1 MPSKT
6 EFYRQMADHVATQL
20 TGSWQEWAGFL
31 TTAARLYKY
40 PFHEQLLI
48 YAQRPDAT
56 ACAEYDLWNEKMG
69 RYVRRGSKGIAL
81 VDDSGDRPR
90 LRYVFDI
97 SDTGTREH
105 SRTPWLWQLEERH
118 LDSVQAMLERTY
130 DVSGDDLAG
139 QLTEVAGKLA
149 EEYWTEHQQDFFYIV
164 DGSFLEE
171 YDEYNIGVQFK
182 AAATVSITYA
192 LMSRCGLEPERY
204 FDHEDFM
211 AIFDFNTPSTI
222 GALGTAVSQLGQQ
235 VLRQIGVTVRNAE
248 REANQERSKQDEQS
262 HDLHPERRL
271 SDSRPEAEPAAGETP
286 GQVRK
291 DEESLPERTS
301 SHPLQPDVAER
312 EAVPAPHRDQRDR
325 PEQTGADDA
334 PAGEGSGSHRGTE
347 SQRSHE
353 VGGADEHLQSPGRGD
368 PDGGAYQQL
377 TLNLFLSEAEQ
388 IQSIDEAENVAHT
401 SSAFSFAQNDIDHVL
416 RLGGNTDRQRERVVA
431 AFEKQKTTAE
441 IAEILKTLYHGGNGL
456 GSVSAWYAEDGIHLS
471 HGKSVRYDRSAK
483 VISWESAAERIGE
496 LLESGQ
502 FASNV
507 ELAEAAGYERSLLA
521 EKLWHLYHD
530 FSDKARDSGYLSCLS
545 GIQRTG
551 FPEET
556 AWLTEQLNSPEFR
569 QTLAEEYAAFWTAYQ
584 QDRELLRFHYHKPR
598 EIWESL
604 QDLSLPR
611 KSFSSEMQDVP
622 AVKQFI
628 TEDEIDAAMTG
639 GSGIEG
645 GKGRIFTFFKNPHT
659 DKEKVDF
666 LKSEYGIGGHS
677 HALSGAMGSNEDHD
691 GKGLHYKKDGC
702 PDMHFT
708 WEKVAKRITGLIQK
722 GRYLTE
728 QEQAQYDKIQAE
740 KALAEEDAL
749 QAQQPTPEIWEYNGV
764 KERHSDDIVLYQM
777 GDFFELYG
785 EDAKTA
791 AAELD
796 FHLTTR
802 AIPGGGRVEM
812 CGFPANRLEQVVEHL
827 RDQHDVTISA
837 VPEGGRE
844 RQEYSMLSIDH
855 EAEQHINAQEAEFGA
870 DGTRVFRDMEPE
882 QATPT
887 IRELYEKYKPIVM
900 EAVTQDTRYRNA
912 CGHSDYENAMIECNA
927 AVRRT
932 ILDSHDI
939 ELIRLF
945 SDVPEFRQWLHREVA
960 DETYPKLHELLR
972 PLSQEDI
979 DSALCAWNGNIESK
993 HAVVRYMK
1001 DHAREKDTAA
1011 WLAQEYG
1018 GSNSLFVVRAG
1029 SPEEMQLPWP
1039 KVQRRLA
1046 QLIQEDRFYTEEEQD
1061 RFDNIDP
1068 IAIREALE
1076 ERGIVNG
1083 QVADPEKLDN
1093 DPFIQRVMS
1102 DAEQIAAAEAEQ
1114 TSEVSISDEEYD
1126 AVRSPIPQRTSYD
1139 PATPVYAVGDTVYI
1153 EDDAYQITELRDDTV
1168 QLLPTGMVYPI
1179 YRAERKEQFEQLLRA
1194 DRRNAYYTEFLPID
1208 PDKADQDLRD
1218 VLAHGLMDEAD
1229 KKQVSTLLQSG
1240 RSNSEIA
1247 YWLSRAYPREIETL
1261 DLETGDIADYRTTAQ
1276 GMELEVLDA
1285 EEKRLAVLYIRWDE
1299 VAPLL
1304 RGMYARQLDGFGQEQ
1319 PQPSAESPAFH
1330 SETVA
1335 VYPGDK
1341 NNLPYD
1347 VVVERLH
1354 IEEPEPP
1361 APVTEPE
1368 KTFEEVLDE
1377 HPVSIPVNG
1386 QWQTFPN
1393 ARAAE
1398 EASYEEYKAN
1408 LRHNAQNFRI
1418 TDAHLG
1424 EGGPKAKFQ
1433 ANIEAI
1439 KLLKHLEETTGQATP
1454 EQQEILS
1461 RYVGWGGLA
1470 DAFDPEK
1477 PAWAAEYAQLKELLT
1492 PEEYAA
1498 ARSSTLNAH
1507 YTSPTV
1513 IQAIYEAVGRM
1524 GFETGNILE
1533 PSCGVGNF
1541 FGMLPEKMRNSRLY
1555 GVELDSISGRIAK
1568 QLYPKADITVAGF
1581 ETTDRRDFYDL
1592 AIGNVPFGQYQVRD
1606 KAYDKLNF
1614 SIHNYFFAK
1623 ALDQVRPGGVVAFVT
1638 SRYTMDAKDSTV
1650 RRYLAQR
1657 AELLGAIRLPNDA
1670 FKKNAGAEVVSDIIF
1685 LQKRD
1690 RPLDI
1695 VPEWTQTGQ
1704 TEDGF
1709 AINRYFLDHPEMV
1722 LGRQEPE
1729 STAHGMDYT
1738 VNPIEGLELADQLHD
1753 AVKHIRGTYQEA
1765 DLPELGEGEAIDTS
1779 IPADPNVKN
1788 YSYTVVDG
1796 DVYFRENS
1804 RMVRPDLNATAEARV
1819 QGLVGL
1825 RECVQQLIDLQMDA
1839 ATPDSA
1845 IRDKQAELN
1854 RLYDSFSAKYGLIND
1869 RANRLAF
1876 ADDSSYY
1883 LLCALEVIDED
1894 GKLERK
1900 ADMFTKRTIKPH
1912 KAVETVDTASEALAV
1927 SIAER
1932 ACVDM
1937 AYMSELTGKTS
1948 DELAAEL
1955 QGVIFRVPGQVEK
1968 DGTPH
1973 YVTADEYLS
1982 GNVRRKLR
1990 QAQRAAQQDPSFAA
2004 NVEAL
2009 TAAQPKDL
2017 DASEI
2022 EVRLGATWIDKEYIQ
2037 QFMYET
2043 FDTPF
2048 YMQRNIE
2055 VNYTPFT
2062 AEWQITGKSSISQNN
2077 VAAYT
2082 TYGTSRANAYKIL
2095 EDSLNLRDVRIYD
2108 TVEDADGRERRVLN
2122 AKETTLAAQKQ
2133 QAIRDAFKDWI
2144 WKDPDRRQA
2153 LVRQY
2158 NEEMNSTR
2166 PREYDGG
2173 HITFGGM
2180 NPAITL
2186 REHQKNAIAHVLYG
2200 GNTLL
2205 AHEVGAG
2212 KTFEMVAAAMES
2224 KRLGLCQK
2232 SLFVVPN
2239 HLTEQWASEFLRL
2252 YPSANIL
2259 VTTKKDFETHNRKK
2273 FCARIATGDYD
2284 AIIMGHSQFEKIPIS
2299 RERQERL
2306 LYEQIDEITEGI
2318 AEVQASGGE
2327 RFTVKQLERTRKS
2340 LEARLEKLQAESRK
2354 DDVVTFE
2361 QLGVDR
2367 LFVDEAHNYKN
2378 LFLYTKMRNVAG
2390 LSTSDAQKSSDMF
2403 AKCRYMDEITGNRGV
2418 IFATGTP
2425 VSNSMTE
2432 LYTMQ
2437 RYLQYDRLQELNMTH
2452 FDCWASRF
2460 GETVTALE
2468 LAPEGTGYRA
2478 RTRFSK
2484 FFNLPELMN
2493 LFKEVADIKTADQ
2506 LNLPTPEVEYHNIVA
2521 QPTEH
2526 QQEMV
2531 KALSERASEV
2541 HRGSVDPSVD
2551 NMLKITSDGRKLGLD
2566 QRIIN
2571 QLLPDEPGTK
2581 VNQCVDNIMQIW
2593 RDGDADKLTQLVFCD
2608 ISTPQAA
2615 PSKKAAKQLDNPLL
2629 HGLEEAIPLDEPEP
2643 AFTIYEDIRQKLI
2656 AQGMPADQIAF
2667 IHEANTEVRKKELF
2681 SKVRTGQVRVLLGS
2695 TAKMGAGTNV
2705 QDRLVALHDLDCP
2718 WRPGDLAQRKG
2729 RIERQGNQNPLVHV
2743 YRYVTEGTFDAYLWQ
2758 TVENKQK
2765 FISQIMTSKS
2775 PVRSCDDVDETAL
2788 SFAEIKALCAGDPR
2802 IKERMDLDVEV
2813 AKLKLMKADHQSK
2826 QYRLED
2832 QLLKYFP
2839 QEIETNKGYIQGF
2852 EVDLETLVAHPHPA
2866 DGFAGMEIRGD
2877 VLTDKENAGAALL
2890 DACKEVKTSDP
2901 VQIGSYRGFIMSV
2914 EFEAWKQEYT
2924 LLLKGQ
2930 MTHRATLG
2938 TDPRGNLTRIDNAL
2952 AQMPQRLEAV
2962 KNQLEN
2968 LYQQQAAAKEEVG
2981 KPFPFEDDL
2990 RIKSARLVE
2999 LDTLLNIDGKGHAQ
3013 PETVAAKSARP
3024 SVLDS
3029 LKRPVPPRSPE
3040 KKPKQHEEVR

>member
-1 MPSKT
+1 MPTKA
-6 EFYRQMADHVATQL
+6 ELYAQMAEKVATQL

-31 TTAARLYKY
+31 TTASRLYKY
-40 PFHEQLLI
+40 PFHEQLMI

-105 SRTPWLWQLEERH
+105 SRTPWLWQLEESH

-171 YDEYNIGVQFK
+171 YDEFNIGVQFK

-211 AIFDFNTPSTI
+211 AIFDFNTPATI
-222 GALGTAVSQLGQQ
+222 GALGTAVSQINQQ

-262 HDLHPERRL
+262 HDLYPERRL

-286 GQVRK
+286 GQVRQ
-291 DEESLPERTS
+291 DEENLPEGTP
-301 SHPLQPDVAER
+301 SHPLQPDAAER
-312 EAVPAPHRDQRDR
+312 EAVPAPSGDRRDR

-353 VGGADEHLQSPGRGD
+353 VGGADEHLQSSGRGD

-401 SSAFSFAQNDIDHVL
+401 SSAFSFTQNDIDHVL

-471 HGKSVRYDRSAK
+471 HGKSVRYDRSAQ

-507 ELAEAAGYERSLLA
+507 ELAEAAGYERSLLS

-530 FSDKARDSGYLSCLS
+530 LSEDARKGGYLSCLS
-545 GIQRTG
+545 EIKGNG

-556 AWLTEQLNSPEFR
+556 RRLMEQLSEPAFR
-569 QTLAEEYAAFWTAYQ
+569 QTLKEEYAAFWTAYQ
-584 QDRELLRFHYHKPR
+584 QDRDLLRFHYHRPR
-598 EIWESL
+598 EIWENL
-604 QDLSLPR
+604 KDLDLPR
-611 KSFSSEMQDVP
+611 RTFSSELSQVP
-622 AVKQFI
+622 TVQHFI

-639 GSGIEG
+639 GSSFAG
-645 GKGRIFTFFKNPHT
+645 GKGRIYAFFMENHT
-659 DKEKVDF
+659 DKEKVRF
-666 LKSEYGIGGHS
+666 LKDEYGIGGRS
-677 HALSGAMGSNEDHD
+677 HALSGATHSGEDHD
-691 GKGLHYKKDGC
+691 GKGLHYKKQDC
-702 PDMHFT
+702 PDVHLN
-708 WEKVAKRITGLIQK
+708 WEKVAKRITSLVQK

-740 KALAEEDAL
+740 KELAEEDAI
-749 QAQQPTPEIWEYNGV
+749 QAQQPEVEEETPKPTLRE
-764 KERHSDDIVLYQM
+764 Q
-777 GDFFELYG
+777 FEQYKTVVTAAIS
-785 EDAKTA
+785 EDAA
-791 AAELD
+791 
-796 FHLTTR
+796 
-802 AIPGGGRVEM
+802 
-812 CGFPANRLEQVVEHL
+812 
-827 RDQHDVTISA
+827 
-837 VPEGGRE
+837 
-844 RQEYSMLSIDH
+844 
-855 EAEQHINAQEAEFGA
+855 
-870 DGTRVFRDMEPE
+870 
-882 QATPT
+882 
-887 IRELYEKYKPIVM
+887 
-900 EAVTQDTRYRNA
+900 YRNA
-912 CGHSDYENAMIECNA
+912 CGHSDRENAVIEGNA
-927 AVRRT
+927 AVRRAV
-932 ILDSHDI
+932 LGSKDM
-939 ELIRLF
+939 ELIRLY
-945 SDVPEFRQWLHREVA
+945 SDVPEFRQRLHREVI

-979 DSALCAWNGNIESK
+979 DTALCAWNGNIESK

-1018 GSNSLFVVRAG
+1018 GSNSNSLFVVRAG
-1029 SPEEMQLPWP
+1029 SPEETQLPWP
-1039 KVQRRLA
+1039 KVQRRIA

-1093 DPFIQRVMS
+1093 DPFIQQVVS
-1102 DAEQIAAAEAEQ
+1102 DVGQIADAETEQ
-1114 TSEVSISDEEYD
+1114 TSKISISDEEYD
-1126 AVRSPIPQRTSYD
+1126 AVRRPISQRTSYD
-1139 PATPVYAVGDTVYI
+1139 PAAPVYAVGDTVYI
-1153 EDDAYQITELRDDTV
+1153 EDDAYQITELREDTV

-1229 KKQVSTLLQSG
+1229 KKQIFTLLQSG

-1247 YWLSRAYPREIETL
+1247 YWLSRAYSGEIETL
-1261 DLETGDIADYRTTAQ
+1261 NLETGDIADYRTTAQ
-1276 GMELEVLDA
+1276 GIELEVMDA
-1285 EEKRLAVLYIRWDE
+1285 EEKRLAMLYFRWDE

-1304 RGMYARQLDGFGQEQ
+1304 RGMYARQQDGFGQEQ
-1319 PQPSAESPAFH
+1319 PQPTTESPTFH
-1330 SETVA
+1330 SETMA

-1377 HPVSIPVNG
+1377 HPVSIQVNG

-1393 ARAAE
+1393 AKAAE

-1408 LRHNAQNFRI
+1408 LRRNAKNFRI
-1418 TDAHLG
+1418 TDEHLG

-1433 ANIEAI
+1433 ANVNAI
-1439 KLLKHLEETTGQATP
+1439 RLLKELEAAGQQASP
-1454 EQQEILS
+1454 EQQEVLS
-1461 RYVGWGGLA
+1461 RYVGWGGLS
-1470 DAFDPEK
+1470 DAFEPEK
-1477 PAWAAEYAQLKELLT
+1477 PVWALEYAQLKELLT

-1513 IQAIYEAVGRM
+1513 IQAIYEAVDRM

-1533 PSCGVGNF
+1533 PSMGVGNF

-1555 GVELDSISGRIAK
+1555 GVELDPVSGRIAK
-1568 QLYPKADITVAGF
+1568 QLYPKADITVGGF
-1581 ETTDRRDFYDL
+1581 ETTDRRDFFDL
-1592 AIGNVPFGQYQVRD
+1592 AIGNVPFGQYQVND
-1606 KAYDKLNF
+1606 KAYNKLNF

-1709 AINRYFLDHPEMV
+1709 AINRYFIDHPEMV
-1722 LGRQEPE
+1722 LGRQEPV

-1738 VNPIEGLELADQLHD
+1738 VNPIEGLELSDQLHD
-1753 AVKHIRGTYQEA
+1753 AVKYIHGTYQEA
-1765 DLPELGEGEAIDTS
+1765 ELPELGEGEAIDTS

-1788 YSYTVVDG
+1788 YSYAIVDG
-1796 DVYFRENS
+1796 QVYYRENS

-1819 QGLVGL
+1819 KGLVGL
-1825 RECVQQLIDLQMDA
+1825 RDCVQELIDLQMDA
-1839 ATPDSA
+1839 AVPDST
-1845 IRDKQAELN
+1845 IREKQAELN
-1854 RLYDSFSAKYGLIND
+1854 SLYDSFSSKYGLIND
-1869 RANRLAF
+1869 RANRLAY

-1912 KAVETVDTASEALAV
+1912 QAVAVVDTASEALAV
-1927 SIAER
+1927 SISEK

-1937 AYMSELTGKTS
+1937 DYMSQLTGKTKE
-1948 DELAAEL
+1948 ELAGEL
-1955 QGVIFRVPGQVEK
+1955 QGVIFRVPGQLEK

-1990 QAQRAAQQDPSFAA
+1990 QAQRAAQQDPVYAV

-2043 FDTPF
+2043 FNTPF
-2048 YMQRNIE
+2048 YLQRSIE
-2055 VNYTPFT
+2055 VNYSSFT
-2062 AEWQITGKSSISQNN
+2062 AEWQIKGKSSVSYND

-2108 TVEDADGRERRVLN
+2108 TIEDADGKERRVLN

-2133 QAIRDAFKDWI
+2133 QAIREAFRDWI
-2144 WKDPDRRQA
+2144 WRDPERRQT
-2153 LVRQY
+2153 LVCQY
-2158 NEEMNSTR
+2158 NEEMNATR
-2166 PREYDGG
+2166 PREYDGS

-2186 REHQKNAIAHVLYG
+2186 REHQKSAIAHVLYG

-2212 KTFEMVAAAMES
+2212 KTFEMVAASMEA

-2284 AIIMGHSQFEKIPIS
+2284 AIIMGHSQFERIPIS

-2340 LEARLEKLQAESRK
+2340 LEARLEKLQAEGRK

-2437 RYLQYDRLQELNMTH
+2437 RYLQYERLQELNMTH

-2468 LAPEGTGYRA
+2468 LAPEG
-2478 RTRFSK
+2478 
-2484 FFNLPELMN
+2484 
-2493 LFKEVADIKTADQ
+2493 
-2506 LNLPTPEVEYHNIVA
+2506 
-2521 QPTEH
+2521 
-2526 QQEMV
+2526 
-2531 KALSERASEV
+2531 
-2541 HRGSVDPSVD
+2541 
-2551 NMLKITSDGRKLGLD
+2551 
-2566 QRIIN
+2566 
-2571 QLLPDEPGTK
+2571 
-2581 VNQCVDNIMQIW
+2581 
-2593 RDGDADKLTQLVFCD
+2593 
-2608 ISTPQAA
+2608 
-2615 PSKKAAKQLDNPLL
+2615 
-2629 HGLEEAIPLDEPEP
+2629 
-2643 AFTIYEDIRQKLI
+2643 
-2656 AQGMPADQIAF
+2656 
-2667 IHEANTEVRKKELF
+2667 
-2681 SKVRTGQVRVLLGS
+2681 
-2695 TAKMGAGTNV
+2695 
-2705 QDRLVALHDLDCP
+2705 
-2718 WRPGDLAQRKG
+2718 
-2729 RIERQGNQNPLVHV
+2729 
-2743 YRYVTEGTFDAYLWQ
+2743 
-2758 TVENKQK
+2758 
-2765 FISQIMTSKS
+2765 
-2775 PVRSCDDVDETAL
+2775 
-2788 SFAEIKALCAGDPR
+2788 
-2802 IKERMDLDVEV
+2802 
-2813 AKLKLMKADHQSK
+2813 
-2826 QYRLED
+2826 
-2832 QLLKYFP
+2832 
-2839 QEIETNKGYIQGF
+2839 
-2852 EVDLETLVAHPHPA
+2852 
-2866 DGFAGMEIRGD
+2866 
-2877 VLTDKENAGAALL
+2877 
-2890 DACKEVKTSDP
+2890 
-2901 VQIGSYRGFIMSV
+2901 
-2914 EFEAWKQEYT
+2914 YT
-2924 LLLKGQ
+2924 LIG
-2930 MTHRATLG
+2930 R
-2938 TDPRGNLTRIDNAL
+2938 
-2952 AQMPQRLEAV
+2952 
-2962 KNQLEN
+2962 
-2968 LYQQQAAAKEEVG
+2968 
-2981 KPFPFEDDL
+2981 
-2990 RIKSARLVE
+2990 
-2999 LDTLLNIDGKGHAQ
+2999 
-3013 PETVAAKSARP
+3013 
-3024 SVLDS
+3024 
-3029 LKRPVPPRSPE
+3029 
-3040 KKPKQHEEVR
+3040 

>member
-1 MPSKT
+1 M
-6 EFYRQMADHVATQL
+6 
-20 TGSWQEWAGFL
+20 
-31 TTAARLYKY
+31 
-40 PFHEQLLI
+40 
-48 YAQRPDAT
+48 
-56 ACAEYDLWNEKMG
+56 
-69 RYVRRGSKGIAL
+69 
-81 VDDSGDRPR
+81 
-90 LRYVFDI
+90 
-97 SDTGTREH
+97 
-105 SRTPWLWQLEERH
+105 
-118 LDSVQAMLERTY
+118 
-130 DVSGDDLAG
+130 
-139 QLTEVAGKLA
+139 
-149 EEYWTEHQQDFFYIV
+149 
-164 DGSFLEE
+164 
-171 YDEYNIGVQFK
+171 
-182 AAATVSITYA
+182 
-192 LMSRCGLEPERY
+192 
-204 FDHEDFM
+204 
-211 AIFDFNTPSTI
+211 
-222 GALGTAVSQLGQQ
+222 
-235 VLRQIGVTVRNAE
+235 
-248 REANQERSKQDEQS
+248 
-262 HDLHPERRL
+262 
-271 SDSRPEAEPAAGETP
+271 
-286 GQVRK
+286 
-291 DEESLPERTS
+291 
-301 SHPLQPDVAER
+301 
-312 EAVPAPHRDQRDR
+312 
-325 PEQTGADDA
+325 
-334 PAGEGSGSHRGTE
+334 
-347 SQRSHE
+347 
-353 VGGADEHLQSPGRGD
+353 
-368 PDGGAYQQL
+368 
-377 TLNLFLSEAEQ
+377 
-388 IQSIDEAENVAHT
+388 
-401 SSAFSFAQNDIDHVL
+401 L

-441 IAEILKTLYHGGNGL
+441 IAEMLKTLYHGGNGL

-471 HGKSVRYDRSAK
+471 HGKSVRYDRSAQ

-521 EKLWHLYHD
+521 TKFWNLYHD
-530 FSDKARDSGYLSCLS
+530 LSEDAREAGYLSCLS
-545 GIQRTG
+545 EIKGNG

-556 AWLTEQLNSPEFR
+556 RRLAEQLSDPAFR
-569 QTLAEEYAAFWTAYQ
+569 QTLKEEYAAFWTAYQ
-584 QDRELLRFHYHKPR
+584 QDRDLLRFHYHKPR
-598 EIWESL
+598 EIWENLKELDLPRRTFTS
-604 QDLSLPR
+604 DLSQMPTV
-611 KSFSSEMQDVP
+611 QH
-622 AVKQFI
+622 FI
-628 TEDEIDAAMTG
+628 TEDEIDAAMTS
-639 GSGIEG
+639 GSSFAG
-645 GKGRIFTFFKNPHT
+645 GKGRIYAFFMENHT
-659 DKEKVDF
+659 DKEKVRF
-666 LKSEYGIGGHS
+666 LKDEYGIGGRS
-677 HALSGAMGSNEDHD
+677 HALSGATHSGEDHD
-691 GKGLHYKKDGC
+691 GKGLHYKKQDC
-702 PDMHFT
+702 PDVHLN
-708 WEKVAKRITGLIQK
+708 WENVAKRITSLIQK

-740 KALAEEDAL
+740 KELAEEDAI
-749 QAQQPTPEIWEYNGV
+749 QAQQPEVEEETPKPTLRE
-764 KERHSDDIVLYQM
+764 Q
-777 GDFFELYG
+777 FEQYKPVVTAAIS
-785 EDAKTA
+785 EDAA
-791 AAELD
+791 
-796 FHLTTR
+796 
-802 AIPGGGRVEM
+802 
-812 CGFPANRLEQVVEHL
+812 
-827 RDQHDVTISA
+827 
-837 VPEGGRE
+837 
-844 RQEYSMLSIDH
+844 
-855 EAEQHINAQEAEFGA
+855 
-870 DGTRVFRDMEPE
+870 
-882 QATPT
+882 
-887 IRELYEKYKPIVM
+887 
-900 EAVTQDTRYRNA
+900 YRNA
-912 CGHSDYENAMIECNA
+912 CGHSDRENAVIEGNA
-927 AVRRT
+927 AVRRAV
-932 ILDSHDI
+932 LGSKDM
-939 ELIRLF
+939 ELIRLY
-945 SDVPEFRQWLHREVA
+945 SDVPEFRQRLHREVI
-960 DETYPKLHELLR
+960 DETYSKLHELLH

-979 DSALCAWNGNIESK
+979 DTALCAWNGNIESK

-1029 SPEEMQLPWP
+1029 SPEETQLSWP

-1093 DPFIQRVMS
+1093 DPFIQQVMS
-1102 DAEQIAAAEAEQ
+1102 DAEQIAASEAEQ

-1179 YRAERKEQFEQLLRA
+1179 YRTEHKEQFEQLLRA
-1194 DRRNAYYTEFLPID
+1194 DRRNAYYTEFLPVD

-1229 KKQVSTLLQSG
+1229 KQQLSTLLQSG
-1240 RSNSEIA
+1240 RSNREIA

-1276 GMELEVLDA
+1276 GMELEVMDA
-1285 EEKRLAVLYIRWDE
+1285 EEKRLAMLYFRWDE

-1304 RGMYARQLDGFGQEQ
+1304 RGMYARQLDGFGQERSE
-1319 PQPSAESPAFH
+1319 PAAEAPAFH

-1341 NNLPYD
+1341 NHLPYD
-1347 VVVERLH
+1347 VVVQTLRTN
-1354 IEEPEPP
+1354 EPEPP

-1377 HPVSIPVNG
+1377 HPVSIQIDG

-1393 ARAAE
+1393 AKAAE
-1398 EASYEEYKAN
+1398 EASSEEYKAN
-1408 LRHNAQNFRI
+1408 LLRNAQNFRI

-1439 KLLKHLEETTGQATP
+1439 KLLKYLEETTGQATP
-1454 EQQEILS
+1454 EQQEVLS

-1477 PAWAAEYAQLKELLT
+1477 PAWASEYAQLKELLT

-1513 IQAIYEAVGRM
+1513 IQSIYEAVGRM

-1533 PSCGVGNF
+1533 PSMGVGNF
-1541 FGMLPEKMRNSRLY
+1541 FGMLPEEMRNSRLY
-1555 GVELDSISGRIAK
+1555 GVELDPVSGRIAK
-1568 QLYPKADITVAGF
+1568 QLYPKADITVGGF
-1581 ETTDRRDFYDL
+1581 ETTDRRDFFDL
-1592 AIGNVPFGQYQVRD
+1592 AIGNVPFGQYQVND
-1606 KAYDKLNF
+1606 KAYNKLNF

-1709 AINRYFLDHPEMV
+1709 AINQYFIDHPEMV
-1722 LGRQEPE
+1722 LGRQEPV

-1738 VNPIEGLELADQLHD
+1738 VNPIEGLELSDQLHD
-1753 AVKHIRGTYQEA
+1753 AVKYIHGTYQEA
-1765 DLPELGEGEAIDTS
+1765 ELPELGKGEAIDTS
-1779 IPADPNVKN
+1779 IPADPDVKN
-1788 YSYTVVDG
+1788 YSYAIVDG
-1796 DVYFRENS
+1796 QVYYRENS

-1819 QGLVGL
+1819 KGLVGL
-1825 RECVQQLIDLQMDA
+1825 RDCVQELIDLQMDA
-1839 ATPDSA
+1839 AVPDST
-1845 IRDKQAELN
+1845 IQEKQAELN
-1854 RLYDSFSAKYGLIND
+1854 RLYDSFSARYGLIND
-1869 RANRLAF
+1869 RANRLAY

-1912 KAVETVDTASEALAV
+1912 QAVAAVDTASEALAV
-1927 SIAER
+1927 SISEK

-1937 AYMSELTGKTS
+1937 GYMSQLTGKTKE
-1948 DELAAEL
+1948 ELAGEL
-1955 QGVIFRVPGQVEK
+1955 QGVIFRVPGQLEQ
-1968 DGTPH
+1968 DGSPH

-1990 QAQRAAQQDPSFAA
+1990 QAQRAAQQDPSFAV

-2043 FDTPF
+2043 FNTPF
-2048 YMQRNIE
+2048 YLQRSIE
-2055 VNYTPFT
+2055 VNYSSFT
-2062 AEWQITGKSSISQNN
+2062 AEWQIKGKTSVSYND

-2108 TVEDADGRERRVLN
+2108 TIEDADGKERRVLN

-2133 QAIRDAFKDWI
+2133 QAIREAFKDWI
-2144 WKDPDRRQA
+2144 WRDPERRQT

-2166 PREYDGG
+2166 PREYDGS

-2186 REHQKNAIAHVLYG
+2186 REHQKSAIAHVLYG

-2212 KTFEMVAAAMES
+2212 KTFEMVAAAMEA

-2284 AIIMGHSQFEKIPIS
+2284 AIIMGHSQFERIPIS

-2306 LYEQIDEITEGI
+2306 LYDQIDEITEGI

-2340 LEARLEKLQAESRK
+2340 LEARLEKLQAEGRK

-2437 RYLQYDRLQELNMTH
+2437 RYLQYERLQELNMTH

-2521 QPTEH
+2521 HPTEH

-2531 KALSERASEV
+2531 KALSERASLI
-2541 HRGSVDPSVD
+2541 HSGSVDPSQD
-2551 NMLKITSDGRKLGLD
+2551 NMLKI
-2566 QRIIN
+2566 
-2571 QLLPDEPGTK
+2571 
-2581 VNQCVDNIMQIW
+2581 
-2593 RDGDADKLTQLVFCD
+2593 
-2608 ISTPQAA
+2608 
-2615 PSKKAAKQLDNPLL
+2615 
-2629 HGLEEAIPLDEPEP
+2629 
-2643 AFTIYEDIRQKLI
+2643 
-2656 AQGMPADQIAF
+2656 
-2667 IHEANTEVRKKELF
+2667 VR
-2681 SKVRTGQVRVLLGS
+2681 
-2695 TAKMGAGTNV
+2695 
-2705 QDRLVALHDLDCP
+2705 C
-2718 WRPGDLAQRKG
+2718 
-2729 RIERQGNQNPLVHV
+2729 
-2743 YRYVTEGTFDAYLWQ
+2743 
-2758 TVENKQK
+2758 
-2765 FISQIMTSKS
+2765 
-2775 PVRSCDDVDETAL
+2775 
-2788 SFAEIKALCAGDPR
+2788 
-2802 IKERMDLDVEV
+2802 
-2813 AKLKLMKADHQSK
+2813 
-2826 QYRLED
+2826 
-2832 QLLKYFP
+2832 
-2839 QEIETNKGYIQGF
+2839 
-2852 EVDLETLVAHPHPA
+2852 
-2866 DGFAGMEIRGD
+2866 
-2877 VLTDKENAGAALL
+2877 
-2890 DACKEVKTSDP
+2890 
-2901 VQIGSYRGFIMSV
+2901 
-2914 EFEAWKQEYT
+2914 
-2924 LLLKGQ
+2924 
-2930 MTHRATLG
+2930 
-2938 TDPRGNLTRIDNAL
+2938 
-2952 AQMPQRLEAV
+2952 
-2962 KNQLEN
+2962 
-2968 LYQQQAAAKEEVG
+2968 
-2981 KPFPFEDDL
+2981 
-2990 RIKSARLVE
+2990 
-2999 LDTLLNIDGKGHAQ
+2999 
-3013 PETVAAKSARP
+3013 
-3024 SVLDS
+3024 
-3029 LKRPVPPRSPE
+3029 
-3040 KKPKQHEEVR
+3040 